1 MPFPAAGPLT
11 ALGVPGAQG
20 DGAALLWV
28 LCALCGAAGHTAAGR
43 ESVLWQYLGF

>member
-20 DGAALLWV
+20 DDAALLWV
-28 LCALCGAAGHTAAGR
+28 LCGGAAGHTAAGR